1 MTVSCYYA
9 FLMKLV
15 VSMLISLVP
24 GSNSIW
30 ISLVSTMDPHIC
42 LIMLHKLQAIKLFL
56 CYVIHKIDI
65 GK

>member
-1 MTVSCYYA
+1 MTVCCYYA

-15 VSMLISLVP
+15 VFMLISLVP

-30 ISLVSTMDPHIC
+30 LSLVSTMDLRIC

-56 CYVIHKIDI
+56 CYVIHKIGI
-65 GK
+65 EK

>member
-1 MTVSCYYA
+1 
-9 FLMKLV
+9 MKLV